1 LGSGAQIAVDDV
13 TSFTASVSAYDNQ
26 NQLLG
31 TFSESGTSSLALDNS
46 AIFLGVSSD
55 TPNISR
61 LEFSSS
67 VPDRAFGLNTLSLKT
82 EPVPEPNMD
91 LVPVIAGIGL
101 FVLKKTTMR
110 KRKYLRDAY

>member
-67 VPDRAFGLNTLSLKT
+67 VPDRAFGLNT